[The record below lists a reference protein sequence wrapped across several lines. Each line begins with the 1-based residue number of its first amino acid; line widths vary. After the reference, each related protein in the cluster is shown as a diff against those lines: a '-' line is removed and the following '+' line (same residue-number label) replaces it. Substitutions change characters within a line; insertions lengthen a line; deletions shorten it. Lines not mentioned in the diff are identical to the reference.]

1 MGGLHNNKRTKRKN
15 WGTGHKRRK
24 WEVVVGQCRIRLYP
38 AHLCIRYLI
47 VRFKRDNEAD
57 VLLGN
62 KFSYQR
68 HGQTD
73 SSMLGSLK
81 GVQAPVP

>member
-1 MGGLHNNKRTKRKN
+1 MGGLYNNKRTKRKN

-47 VRFKRDNEAD
+47 VRFQNWCSRGIMRQMFFWVINLVIKGMD
-57 VLLGN
+57 
-62 KFSYQR
+62 K
-68 HGQTD
+68 QT
-73 SSMLGSLK
+73 
-81 GVQAPVP
+81 AAF